1 MEDLAKSGYR
11 NQITVQKNFSHPSIY
26 FFGYTQKTNYG
37 NLVIFTN
44 FFPQLLAIENPSSPP
59 TLIFSFTFFARSYY
73 A

>member
-11 NQITVQKNFSHPSIY
+11 NQITVQKNFSHPSI

-44 FFPQLLAIENPSSPP
+44 FFPQLLAIENPSPP
-59 TLIFSFTFFARSYY
+59 NPNFQLHFFCTLLLRLV
-73 A
+73 